1 MNDTLRGCGLPARVE
16 ETGDPLHL
24 VVSFPGVGGIPAD
37 LDRMQTIIQA
47 ILPCHV
53 WVDYALSAM
62 TWGALESRFL
72 DWDSLEGDKITW
84 TDLEDMVG

>member
-1 MNDTLRGCGLPARVE
+1 M
-16 ETGDPLHL
+16 
-24 VVSFPGVGGIPAD
+24 VSFPEVGGIPAD
-37 LDRMQTIIQA
+37 FDRMQAIIQA

-53 WVDYALSAM
+53 WVEYALSAM

>member
-1 MNDTLRGCGLPARVE
+1 
-16 ETGDPLHL
+16 
-24 VVSFPGVGGIPAD
+24 
-37 LDRMQTIIQA
+37 MQTIIQA

-53 WVDYALSAM
+53 WVEYALSAM

-72 DWDSLEGDKITW
+72 DWDSLEGDEITW